1 MQRLLGVL
9 LICASCG
16 GKLTDEQRQKL
27 HEGMATQDIKR
38 VSDADL
44 QAASLSYGKSVLRDI
59 ENLDPSLKERSRI
72 DSLEVVYQV
81 RIYSL
86 IPSAPE
92 LREIEKQLVDAYV
105 SGGDAGQVADN
116 LQKIGSDSLLYTK
129 PVFKTGMDGSLQ
141 FSHAIGIMMS
151 KKTVVLSMPQP

>member
-1 MQRLLGVL
+1 MQRLLVVL

-27 HEGMATQDIKR
+27 HEGMATQNIKR

-44 QAASLSYGKSVLRDI
+44 QTAALAYGKSVLRDM
-59 ENLDPSLKERSRI
+59 ENADTSLKNKSRI
-72 DSLEVVYQV
+72 DSLEVVYHV

-116 LQKIGSDSLLYTK
+116 LQKVGTDSLLYTK
-129 PVFKTGMDGSLQ
+129 PVFKSGPDGTLQ

-151 KKTVVLSMPQP
+151 KKTLVLSMPQP